1 MTTKPLVGSQAQ
13 RQSQR
18 SLNSNITSRPSPQR
32 SLSSSSPTRR
42 YNEAL
47 IDLTLDV
54 PDSTSARYGQTSR
67 TGGSRL
73 KQEISNESGSSSQT
87 EKSGSGPSNIRSS
100 RQTLPPRGRPQLH
113 SDVRHTRAP
122 RSSLTSDQNYNQ
134 VFARPFPLPV
144 RPGRH
149 APPFVE
155 KPSSS
160 IGISG
165 KKDARPK
172 PFVLEIPP
180 AAPSYSPNGHADFF
194 PWNGNHAE
202 DQFTEAVIRGGFF
215 DKSQMSQNETGSAKA
230 SIYPSLKHK
239 SGLQT
244 LSSLFSSVLAQRR
257 AHGNITANSTFKPPP
272 RVTVTDTKRE
282 IWLKDLANPTI
293 SLRRLSRSIPHGI
306 RGKVLLEHSLNKNIP
321 IERAVW
327 LAKCV
332 GANELRSFKRK
343 GAGGAFAMGG
353 EAKWVRD
360 FTVCVEQVLESII
373 GSCGEK
379 DFRRRIY
386 YAIRLAAHFH
396 AECLIDREHYIDWI
410 LSSLEA
416 TSQAKLPIL
425 LLIAQVYWEDILR
438 YRRFGRRFTTTLL
451 NRFSEAIQ
459 HPDSDI
465 LGPLNDRLRLLL
477 NKLMISNPDNFV
489 CPEIW
494 FKHRQILQAHLSN
507 SDERLTTAWDE
518 INRRNIRLTTVAP
531 EAQHPPRQRLINI
544 LDKSLFTL
552 FTPEVIHICWQLD
565 DDKTALIHAVLDWS
579 TSCYRPGHAKVFIGA
594 RIIRSWRR
602 LGADIT
608 ASMLSFLDSS
618 ACEIGR
624 NRSSFYH
631 LVSELA
637 RSNDFCISTYLQWLI
652 SRGGIHDHSDLAPD
666 GPCGTRL
673 LAELPIHDLSGE
685 MVGLRRTL
693 LCRAD
698 YPVDID
704 DHKIAVSISI
714 ISNVLKRIQVA
725 SKRRSLQVENNV
737 KSLDDLRSLNRA
749 SKSHIGSWLRHEV
762 EAQMLPSSTVSNKWN
777 STSPATRDTSVL
789 MAATFGIVRDYL
801 EIIDD
806 FSMLAD
812 VIKIATASRD
822 PQTIASC
829 ADTIN
834 MHAEIFAAIGAIK
847 GLFDL
852 LLNRSRS
859 FADDRDIMPRVIL
872 ASLIGLSSRIPDNQ
886 SLTAQLTRQL
896 ALSGRKCAA
905 VVCSPISDH
914 MAGGSQNN
922 DAEFVDEV
930 EKVLASGTSIDRGTM
945 ERLFQRVVHHLS
957 ISWDKSPEQQRK
969 CVLLLT
975 TLRDFNPQPFDL
987 LMASWISYL
996 QNVKHRPSLVKI
1008 CGPLVGLGCLSLKDL
1023 VNACLINERPE
1034 DSATQKVGK
1043 IIATELLALIAAPI
1057 TIPEIL
1063 TSEEAYRVRLVQSRM
1078 QIDNPEL
1085 TLTVIRSAIEMCSTA
1100 VHDIPSNA
1108 LHALNVLGGPAM
1120 HEILQTLVLIGGD
1133 MAGKILVHSA
1143 SPGSTDEDASKL
1155 MVTAI
1160 NKLLVPTHQSETSNF
1175 SVCDALKC
1183 ANYLNLPFCQLKMA
1197 STFCSGKSSQ
1207 STPRNMVSPQLD
1219 DLNRAVESAIMT
1231 GGTTWACIIPSLD
1244 IATIQYLR
1252 RGAENQLL
1260 ALFHAAK
1267 ASGYN
1272 DMLRQGHQLTKA
1284 ENLLVILDLTIDEM
1298 YTEKANAPY
1307 NPHSCFPDI
1316 INLLSGASQ
1325 YIASTQQNGCKIAFF
1340 TKWLPLLLSFTASQ
1354 TVALEHSKAGNEQRG
1369 RAILILIAI
1378 LLDLYVLKAHTDIED
1393 LPLEQ
1398 CFDLVLSMVD
1408 VLPDDIRLQCGRN
1421 SREASSN
1428 PIISYIYS
1436 IMATPS
1442 DWLHIYQRGFLKT
1455 ATAGRNGSNTNT
1467 DHAKESSR
1475 QSFPFTMKRWEML
1488 GEPTP
1493 NMGENDTSLSLTL
1506 FASRKGVN

>member
-32 SLSSSSPTRR
+32 TLSSTSPTRR

-47 IDLTLDV
+47 IDSTLDV
-54 PDSTSARYGQTSR
+54 PDPTSVRYGQASR

-73 KQEISNESGSSSQT
+73 KQEISNESRSSSQT
-87 EKSGSGPSNIRSS
+87 ETLSSGPSNIISS
-100 RQTLPPRGRPQLH
+100 RQTPPPRGRPQLH
-113 SDVRHTRAP
+113 SDVLRTRAP
-122 RSSLTSDQNYNQ
+122 RSSLTSDENYNQ
-134 VFARPFPLPV
+134 IFTRPFPLPV

-149 APPFVE
+149 ASPFVE
-155 KPSSS
+155 KQGSS
-160 IGISG
+160 IGSSG

-194 PWNGNHAE
+194 PWNGNHPE
-202 DQFTEAVIRGGFF
+202 DQFSETVIRGGFF

-244 LSSLFSSVLAQRR
+244 LSSLFSSVLAQRK

-416 TSQAKLPIL
+416 TSQPKLPIW
-425 LLIAQVYWEDILR
+425 LLIAQVYWEDILK

-451 NRFSEAIQ
+451 DRFSEAIQ

-477 NKLMISNPDNFV
+477 NKLIILNPDNFV

-494 FKHRQILQAHLSN
+494 FKHREILQAHLSV

-518 INRRNIRLTTVAP
+518 INRRNIRLTTTAP
-531 EAQHPPRQRLINI
+531 EAQHPPRQRLVNI

-552 FTPEVIHICWQLD
+552 FTPEVINVCWQLD

-594 RIIRSWRR
+594 RIIRSWRK
-602 LGADIT
+602 LGADTT
-608 ASMLSFLDSS
+608 ASMLSFLDS
-618 ACEIGR
+618 I
-624 NRSSFYH
+624 F
-631 LVSELA
+631 SELA
-637 RSNDFCISTYLQWLI
+637 RSNDFCIPTYLQWLI

-698 YPVDID
+698 YPMDIE

-714 ISNVLKRIQVA
+714 ISNVLQRILVA
-725 SKRRSLQVENNV
+725 SERRSLQVDNGV
-737 KSLDDLRSLNRA
+737 KSSDDLRSLNRA
-749 SKSHIGSWLRHEV
+749 SKSHIGFWLRHEV
-762 EAQMLPSSTVSNKWN
+762 ETQMLPSSTVSNEWN
-777 STSPATRDTSVL
+777 NTSPEARDTSVL
-789 MAATFGIVRDYL
+789 MATTFGNVRDYL

-812 VIKIATASRD
+812 VIKIATASTD

-829 ADTIN
+829 ADTLN
-834 MHAEIFAAIGAIK
+834 MHAEIFAAMGAIK
-847 GLFDL
+847 GLFDV

-872 ASLIGLSSRIPDNQ
+872 ASLLDLSSRIPDNQ
-886 SLTAQLTRQL
+886 NLSAQLARQL
-896 ALSGRKCAA
+896 ALSDRKCAA
-905 VVCSPISDH
+905 DACSPVSDH

-922 DAEFVDEV
+922 EAEFVDEI
-930 EKVLASGTSIDRGTM
+930 EKLLANGTSIDRGTM
-945 ERLFQRVVHHLS
+945 ERLFQRVAHHLS
-957 ISWDKSPEQQRK
+957 ISWDKSPDQQRK

-987 LMASWISYL
+987 LMASWLSYI
-996 QNVKHRPSLVKI
+996 QNVEHRPSLVKI
-1008 CGPLVGLGCLSLKDL
+1008 CGPLIGLGCLSLKDL
-1023 VNACLINERPE
+1023 VNACLKKEKAE
-1034 DSATQKVGK
+1034 TSATQKVGT
-1043 IIATELLALIAAPI
+1043 IVATELLALIATPI

-1063 TSEEAYRVRLVQSRM
+1063 TSDEAYRVRLVQSRM

-1085 TLTVIRSAIEMCSTA
+1085 TLMVIRSAIEVCTTA
-1100 VHDIPSNA
+1100 VHDIPSIA
-1108 LHALNVLGGPAM
+1108 LQTLDVLGSSAM
-1120 HEILQTLVLIGGD
+1120 HDLLQTLVLIGGD
-1133 MAGKILVHSA
+1133 MTSKILVHPLSL
-1143 SPGSTDEDASKL
+1143 GSTDQDASKL

-1160 NKLLVPTHQSETSNF
+1160 NKLLVPTYQSETSNL
-1175 SVCDALKC
+1175 SVCDALKS
-1183 ANYLNLPFCQLKMA
+1183 ANYLNLPFCQLKVA
-1197 STFCSGKSSQ
+1197 STFRSGKSSQ
-1207 STPRNMVSPQLD
+1207 STSRNMVSPQLD
-1219 DLNRAVESAIMT
+1219 DLNRAVESAIMA

-1244 IATIQYLR
+1244 FTTIQYLR
-1252 RGAENQLL
+1252 RGAETQLL

-1272 DMLRQGHQLTKA
+1272 DMLEEEHQLTKA
-1284 ENLLVILDLTIDEM
+1284 ENLLAILDLTIDEI

-1307 NPHSCFPDI
+1307 NSHSCFPDI

-1325 YIASTQQNGCKIAFF
+1325 YIASTQQSGCKIAFF

-1354 TVALEHSKAGNEQRG
+1354 TVALEQSKVGNEHRG
-1369 RAILILIAI
+1369 RAILFLTTI
-1378 LLDLYVLKAHTDIED
+1378 LLDLYVLKANTEIQD

-1421 SREASSN
+1421 SREGSSN
-1428 PIISYIYS
+1428 SIISYIYS

-1442 DWLHIYQRGFLKT
+1442 DWLHIYQRGVLNA
-1455 ATAGRNGSNTNT
+1455 ATAGRNGSNINT
-1467 DHAKESSR
+1467 DHAKELSR

-1506 FASRKGVN
+1506 FASRKGVS